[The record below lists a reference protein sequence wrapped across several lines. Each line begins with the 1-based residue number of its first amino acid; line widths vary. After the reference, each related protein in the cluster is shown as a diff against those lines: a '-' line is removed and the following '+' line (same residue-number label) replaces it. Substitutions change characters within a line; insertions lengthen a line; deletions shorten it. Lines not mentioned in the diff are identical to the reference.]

1 MRQAITLPMACEIL
15 VSVPPTPYDRRLS
28 DKILAAF
35 AHAYE
40 AGELALAAT
49 LRRALEEAERGG
61 GDLPFERRR
70 SDVLR
75 QADLLVEFVDARN
88 AYKQATGRT
97 PQDPEEIDQASREML
112 EAYRRWSAS

>member
-1 MRQAITLPMACEIL
+1 MRHAVTLPIASEIL
-15 VSVPPTPYDRRLS
+15 VAAPCAPYDRRLS

-40 AGELALAAT
+40 VGEVAVAAT
-49 LRRALEEAERGG
+49 LRRVLEDAEQRTGG
-61 GDLPFERRR
+61 LSFDRRQ
-70 SDVLR
+70 SNVLR

-97 PQDPEEIDQASREML
+97 PQDPEEIDRTSREML
-112 EAYRRWSAS
+112 EAYRRWSSS